1 MKKSSSQKISLGLFV
16 ILSTIILIIAL
27 YFIGN
32 RQNLFG
38 KTFKI
43 SAVFNNVNGLILGN
57 NVRYSGINVG
67 TVKNINMINDTTIC
81 VDMIIEEKFLKHIK
95 KNAVAGISSD
105 GLVGSMVINIAPE
118 KAFAAPLNP
127 GDTIKSYS
135 KISTNDMLE
144 TLNTTNDNISLL
156 TSDLLKITTN
166 IQKGKGTLAML
177 LNDPDLATSL
187 KNTIF
192 NLQTASKSAS
202 NSLTEFNSIIKSINY
217 DESLSAVLLSDS
229 IAAIQM
235 KSIIANLDTS
245 SFGIDSVI
253 TNLNKLVLTIKNGN
267 GTLNYVVND
276 TTLVNNID
284 STVKNIKEGSI
295 RLNENLEAL
304 KHNFFFRGYFKK
316 LERKKAKE
324 EKNKKY
330 KSEIND

>member
-81 VDMIIEEKFLKHIK
+81 VDMIIEEKFLIHIK

-118 KAFAAPLNP
+118 KAFAEPLIP
-127 GDTIKSYS
+127 GDTIQSYS

-166 IQKGKGTLAML
+166 IQKGDGTLAML
-177 LNDPDLATSL
+177 INDPELASGL
-187 KNTIF
+187 KNTIS
-192 NLQTASKSAS
+192 NLQTASRSAS
-202 NSLTEFNSIIKSINY
+202 NSLTEFNGIIKSINY
-217 DESLSAVLLSDS
+217 DESLTAVLLSDS
-229 IAAIQM
+229 IAAMQM
-235 KSIIANLDTS
+235 KSIITNLDTS

-253 TNLNKLVLTIKNGN
+253 SNLNNLMLSIKNGD
-267 GTLNYVVND
+267 GTLNYMIND
-276 TTLVNNID
+276 TILVNNID

-304 KHNFFFRGYFKK
+304 KHNFLFRGYFKK
-316 LERKKAKE
+316 LERQKLKE
-324 EKNKKY
+324 EKR
-330 KSEIND
+330 

>member
-81 VDMIIEEKFLKHIK
+81 VDMIIEEKFLIHIK

-118 KAFAAPLNP
+118 KAFAEPLIP

-166 IQKGKGTLAML
+166 IQKGDGTLAML
-177 LNDPDLATSL
+177 INDPELASGL
-187 KNTIF
+187 KNTIS
-192 NLQTASKSAS
+192 NLQTASRSAS
-202 NSLTEFNSIIKSINY
+202 NSLTEFNGIIKSINY
-217 DESLSAVLLSDS
+217 DESLTAVLLSDS
-229 IAAIQM
+229 IAAMQM
-235 KSIIANLDTS
+235 KSIITNLDTS

-253 TNLNKLVLTIKNGN
+253 SNLNNLMLSIKNGD
-267 GTLNYVVND
+267 GTLNYMIND
-276 TTLVNNID
+276 TILVNNID

-304 KHNFFFRGYFKK
+304 KHNFLFRGYFKK
-316 LERKKAKE
+316 LERQKL
-324 EKNKKY
+324 KN
-330 KSEIND
+330 